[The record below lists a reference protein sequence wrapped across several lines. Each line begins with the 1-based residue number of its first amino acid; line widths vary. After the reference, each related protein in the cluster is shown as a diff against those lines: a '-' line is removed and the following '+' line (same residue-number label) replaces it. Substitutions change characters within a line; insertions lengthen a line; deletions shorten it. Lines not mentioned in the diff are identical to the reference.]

1 MSAIMNTKDQTP
13 GFEGIAYQGVSR
25 RAFLLS
31 GAGAALGVMFGAP
44 LAGLGKA
51 FAESAGINPNA
62 WMHVATDGTVTI
74 MSPASEMGQGVMT
87 AMPLLVAEEMDLD
100 WGKVKVE
107 QAPHNPKAYGNPF
120 FGGIMGTGASRT
132 TQSYYPILRLAGMQA
147 RAIMIGAAAQKWGVP
162 ASEVMTEPH
171 FAVHRASGRRL
182 GYGEIA
188 AFATVPAEP
197 PQVTKDQLKPV
208 SQFRLIGKD
217 VPRVDVPSKVTGK
230 AIYGIDVRMPGML
243 YGAVL
248 RSPVQGEKPEKI
260 DDSRA
265 KKVPG
270 YVKTVPMPYGV
281 GVIAENTWAAR
292 KATSLL
298 KVQWS
303 KTAKARS
310 YNNGAVMAAYAK
322 RARNLNDRSGVE
334 YHKEGDALGAIAG
347 AAKVVSVEYTTEHVA
362 HACMEPM
369 NATALVTGDK
379 LEIWAPTQG
388 PSPTTFVIAQIL
400 GFRPENVKVN
410 VTLLGGGFGRRFE
423 LDYSL
428 DAAILAK
435 AMEGKPVKVTWTRED
450 DIQHDKYRPL
460 TAQHLTAGLDAQG
473 KIVAM
478 RHRIVGESVMARI
491 LPPLFQQTGGKDTIL
506 CEGSEFNYEV
516 RDRLVEYLREQRGVD
531 VGPWRAVGPGYTKF
545 ALETFV
551 DQLAVAARTD
561 PVEYRLAML
570 EKEPRAR
577 AVIQEVARMAD
588 WTRKRPGRELGFAYS
603 DHWNGH
609 TAEIAEVSV
618 DGNSGKIRVHEVWAV
633 VDPGVALQP
642 KNVAA
647 QIESS
652 IIYGLSAAL
661 GERITLKNGQVQQSN
676 FHDYKVL
683 RMNEAPL
690 ITVKVMPTD
699 NDPAGIGETGLP
711 GIAAAVANGVAR
723 ITGKRLRSLPFDTK
737 VLKV

>member
-1 MSAIMNTKDQTP
+1 MSAIMDKKEPTP
-13 GFEGIAYQGVSR
+13 GFDGIAYQGISR

-31 GAGAALGVMFGAP
+31 SAGAALGVMFGAP
-44 LAGLGKA
+44 LTSLSKA
-51 FAESAGINPNA
+51 FAESAGIDPNA

-100 WGKVKVE
+100 WSKVKVE

-162 ASEVMTEPH
+162 ASEVTTDPH
-171 FAVHRASGRRL
+171 FAVHRKSGRRL

-197 PQVTKDQLKPV
+197 PQVTTEQLKPV

-270 YVKTVPMPYGV
+270 FVKTVPMPYGV

-292 KATSLL
+292 KAKSLL

-303 KTAKARS
+303 KSAKARHYTNS
-310 YNNGAVMAAYAK
+310 SIMTAYAK
-322 RARNLNDRSGVE
+322 RARNLNDRSGVD
-334 YHKEGDALGAIAG
+334 YHKVGDAIAALGN
-347 AAKVVSVEYTTEHVA
+347 AAKVVTAEYTSEHVA

-369 NATALVTGDK
+369 NATALVTSDK

-400 GFRPENVKVN
+400 GFRPENVNVH

-450 DIQHDKYRPL
+450 DIQNDKYRPL
-460 TAQHLTAGLDAQG
+460 TAQHLAAGLDAQG
-473 KIVAM
+473 RIVAL

-491 LPPLFQQTGGKDTIL
+491 LPPVFQQVGGKDDIV

-516 RDRLVEYLREQRGVD
+516 PDHLVEYLREQRGVD
-531 VGPWRAVGPGYTKF
+531 VGPWRAVAPGYTKF
-545 ALETFV
+545 AIETFI
-551 DQLAVAARTD
+551 DQLAVAAKTD

-570 EKEPRAR
+570 QKQPRAQ
-577 AVIQEVARMAD
+577 AVIREVAQMAD
-588 WTRKRPGRELGFAYS
+588 WTRRRPGRELGFAYS
-603 DHWNGH
+603 DHWNAH

-618 DGNSGKIRVHEVWAV
+618 EGNSGKIRVHEVWAV

-652 IIYGLSAAL
+652 VMYGLSAAL
-661 GERITLKNGQVQQSN
+661 HEHITIKNGQVLQSN
-676 FHDYKVL
+676 FHDYPVL
-683 RMNEAPL
+683 RMNEAP
-690 ITVKVMPTD
+690 IVNVKVMPTD
-699 NDPAGIGETGLP
+699 NDPGGIGETGLP
-711 GIAAAVANGVAR
+711 CIAAAVANGVAR
-723 ITGKRLRSLPFDTK
+723 ITGKRLRTLPFDTK
-737 VLKV
+737 VLRV